1 MSAVVRRALPLLKV
15 LVDAKPKLKK
25 AIIQHAPTE
34 YTFPESTSR
43 LTRFSTEDHLKWNRF
58 EVCFSR
64 AMVREAEHPSATH
77 A

>member
-1 MSAVVRRALPLLKV
+1 MISREIPLTAT
-15 LVDAKPKLKK
+15 DR
-25 AIIQHAPTE
+25 ITE
-34 YTFPESTSR
+34 DITIYTFPESTSR